1 MQFDRNSR
9 AQFFFFFLSA
19 FVLSL
24 WAFDLI
30 GEAACENLKS
40 DL

>member
-1 MQFDRNSR
+1 MQFDRNSC
-9 AQFFFFFLSA
+9 AQFFFLSA